1 MSQIEANKV
10 ASVHY
15 TGTFPDSGDVF
26 DSSRDREPLAFLVGH
41 RGMIPGFEQALLG
54 AKVGETR
61 TFTLS
66 PDEAYGHFDED
77 RVVTL
82 ERGRFPE
89 DMELEVG
96 MQLISDAGP
105 FVVTAI
111 SDTDVTCDFN
121 HRMAGKSL
129 KFEVEVISIRGA
141 SEEEIAHGHVHGP
154 GGHQH

>member
-15 TGTFPDSGDVF
+15 TGTFPDSGEVF
-26 DSSRDREPLAFLVGH
+26 DSSREREPLLFLVGH
-41 RGMIPGFEQALLG
+41 RGMIPGFEAALLG

-61 TFTLS
+61 SFTLA
-66 PDEAYGHFDED
+66 PEEAYGPFDED
-77 RVVTL
+77 RVVEL
-82 ERGRFPE
+82 ERNRFPE
-89 DMELEVG
+89 DMDLEVG
-96 MQLISDAGP
+96 LQLISDAGP
-105 FVVTAI
+105 FVIKAI
-111 SDTDVTCDFN
+111 SDTEVTCDFN

-129 KFEVEVISIRGA
+129 AFEVEIIEIRDA